1 MHAMTQDTDQWRR
14 AARLLEVLDLECIEQ
29 NLFLGANEV
38 RGEFRLFGG
47 QVLSQSLRAACLTV
61 EGRSAHSLHGYFMR
75 AGNAGRPV
83 LYEVDRIRD
92 GRSFA
97 TRRVVAIQ
105 SGEAIFSLDV
115 SFQVDEAGFE
125 HAHPMP
131 NVPPPEEL
139 EGDIAVV
146 SRLTGDDPHLSP
158 MAGRPRPFELRSVF
172 KPGSDEWAAN
182 RHWNPVWIRFAGE
195 VDPDDDPLARSLLA
209 YASDVGLVSTGV
221 LPHVESI
228 SRAEVRMA
236 SLDHALWFHRAVPIA
251 DWLLVHKRTTMARG
265 GRALIQAEIFSRDGK
280 LVASVSQEGLIRRRS
295 AAPG

>member
-1 MHAMTQDTDQWRR
+1 MNAMTQDTDQSRR

-146 SRLTGDDPHLSP
+146 SRLT
-158 MAGRPRPFELRSVF
+158 ET
-172 KPGSDEWAAN
+172 
-182 RHWNPVWIRFAGE
+182 IR
-195 VDPDDDPLARSLLA
+195 
-209 YASDVGLVSTGV
+209 T
-221 LPHVESI
+221 
-228 SRAEVRMA
+228 
-236 SLDHALWFHRAVPIA
+236 
-251 DWLLVHKRTTMARG
+251 
-265 GRALIQAEIFSRDGK
+265 
-280 LVASVSQEGLIRRRS
+280 
-295 AAPG
+295 